1 MSDELYT
8 PPTTDL
14 VPVED
19 GRLEK
24 LVSESDLDST
34 KAAVLLENFRDYFQ
48 IASEWEVKAR
58 AIVVTDA
65 GQKAEMDMARVGRL
79 FLREKRL
86 AVEKTRKSLKE
97 QALREGKAIDGIA
110 NVLKA
115 VIVPIEQYLGEQ
127 ENFVKIQ
134 AAAEVERVAAEMVAK
149 AEADRLAAEMAERVE
164 QERVRLEN
172 FRLRVEADKAEAE
185 RQKVEAERIAEVKA
199 AEDARLAKEREAE
212 AERRRAEDARVEAE
226 KEVEDKRLAVQR
238 EIEVAR
244 EKVEAVRAAE
254 AKAVEDKRLARE
266 REIEAE
272 RVKIQKARDAEKEEA
287 AKLAQESADR
297 ATATV
302 KAAQAKVIEI
312 QRKADEKRA
321 EAEAS
326 AAAEVECPACHK
338 RFVPK

>member
-149 AEADRLAAEMAERVE
+149 AEADRLAAEEAERVE
-164 QERVRLEN
+164 QERVRLEHI
-172 FRLRVEADKAEAE
+172 RLKEEAE
-185 RQKVEAERIAEVKA
+185 KTEVEWEKSERV
-199 AEDARLAKEREAE
+199 
-212 AERRRAEDARVEAE
+212 RRALE

-244 EKVEAVRAAE
+244 EKVEAARAVE

-272 RVKIQKARDAEKEEA
+272 RVKIQKARDAERVEA
-287 AKLAQESADR
+287 AKLVQECVDR

-321 EAEAS
+321 AEI
-326 AAAEVECPACHK
+326 ECPFCH
-338 RFVPK
+338 